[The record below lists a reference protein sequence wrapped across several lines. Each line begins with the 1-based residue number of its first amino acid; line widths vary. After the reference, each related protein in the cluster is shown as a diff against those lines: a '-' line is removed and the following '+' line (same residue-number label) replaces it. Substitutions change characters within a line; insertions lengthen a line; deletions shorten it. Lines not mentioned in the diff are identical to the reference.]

1 MVDLHI
7 HTDGGMNAFPVEMG
21 MIEFLMDHDINIFS
35 FTDFE
40 SVMETSLQEVAI
52 PDDVL
57 FIRGVEF
64 RCKTR
69 LGACNILGFGYDM
82 EKRALGRFVRYR
94 ETMPVF
100 EAKAVIGMLEEVGGI
115 AVWAHPLADCEGE
128 DGLLPSFYEQL
139 EELTGYGLQGLECY
153 YSIYSEKQVEALLKV
168 AQERHLYIS
177 GGSGY
182 GTEGMDVPL
191 GKLNNYGKVVTEEE
205 LTIVAELKRRL
216 KENPRPLFQVLEWAG
231 AGGRFWIQPKK
242 IVNMQDNPLGFDNQ
256 LKMDEEIISVWEDEF
271 EDFLFPVFEKHFSP
285 GSKIND
291 ARWDPF
297 ESFDKDK
304 RFVKSFE
311 WYVLD
316 NFFTLSEIEA
326 IAKELEE
333 SAAILEIDYYDERLD
348 FLRRGY
354 RNIPS
359 YFYEYWNCRNKV
371 PTNKA
376 DEIAREHRGQVADYY
391 RRLVK
396 ALNAMTVAARGAG
409 YEVVSVHGP

>member
-7 HTDGGMNAFPVEMG
+7 HTDGHMNAFPLETG
-21 MIEFLMDHDINIFS
+21 KIEFLMDHGINIFS

-40 SVMETSLQEVAI
+40 NVMETSLQEVAI

-69 LGACNILGFGYDM
+69 LGVCNILGYGYDM

-100 EAKAVIGMLEEVGGI
+100 EAKAVIRMLKEVGGI
-115 AVWAHPLADCEGE
+115 AVWAHPLADGEGE

-153 YSIYSEKQVEALLKV
+153 YSSYSEKQVEALLKV

-191 GKLNNYGKVVTEEE
+191 GKLNNYGKVVTEGE
-205 LTIVAELKRRL
+205 LTIVTELKRRL
-216 KENPRPLFQVLEWAG
+216 KENPRPLLQVLEWTG
-231 AGGRFWIQPKK
+231 FGGRFWIQPKK
-242 IVNMQDNPLGFDNQ
+242 IVNMQDNPPGFDNQ
-256 LKMDEEIISVWEDEF
+256 LKLDEEVISVWEDEF
-271 EDFLFPVFEKHFSP
+271 VDFLFPVFEKHFSP
-285 GSKIND
+285 GSEINA
-291 ARWDPF
+291 ARWDPY
-297 ESFDKDK
+297 ESFGEYK
-304 RFVKSFE
+304 RFVKHFE

-316 NFFTLSEIEA
+316 NFFTLSEIED
-326 IAKELEE
+326 ITKELEE
-333 SAAILEIDYYDERLD
+333 LAAIIEVNYDDERLD
-348 FLRRGY
+348 FIRKGLRNLPTY
-354 RNIPS
+354 
-359 YFYEYWNCRNKV
+359 YYEYWRCRNKL
-371 PTNKA
+371 PDNKA
-376 DEIAREHRGQVADYY
+376 DELAREQREHVAAYY
-391 RRLVK
+391 RRFIMELR
-396 ALNAMTVAARGAG
+396 AMAAAAREAG